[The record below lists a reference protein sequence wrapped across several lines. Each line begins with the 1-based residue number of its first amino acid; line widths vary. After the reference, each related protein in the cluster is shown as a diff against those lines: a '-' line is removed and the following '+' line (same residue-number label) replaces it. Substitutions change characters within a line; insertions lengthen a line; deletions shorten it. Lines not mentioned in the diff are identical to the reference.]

1 MSTALNICLIIL
13 VVVLIIAA
21 ITVTVY
27 LVKFLI
33 ELCLLTK
40 NLTETTDIVKR
51 ELDPIMVEVKEVL
64 HNVNYVTKAAST
76 QFQTI
81 KKIVSTV
88 IGFASMFTGKFKFLS
103 NSFFKGFSSAVNL
116 FRKK

>member
-1 MSTALNICLIIL
+1 MAKS
-13 VVVLIIAA
+13 
-21 ITVTVY
+21 
-27 LVKFLI
+27 
-33 ELCLLTK
+33 
-40 NLTETTDIVKR
+40 LTETTDIVKK

-81 KKIVSTV
+81 KKVVSTV
-88 IGFASMFTGKFKFLS
+88 IGFATMFTGKFKFLS
-103 NSFFKGFSSAVNL
+103 SSFFKGFSAAANF